1 VTVSQ
6 LQTKNLL
13 PPWPRSG

>member
-13 PPWPRSG
+13 PPRPRSG